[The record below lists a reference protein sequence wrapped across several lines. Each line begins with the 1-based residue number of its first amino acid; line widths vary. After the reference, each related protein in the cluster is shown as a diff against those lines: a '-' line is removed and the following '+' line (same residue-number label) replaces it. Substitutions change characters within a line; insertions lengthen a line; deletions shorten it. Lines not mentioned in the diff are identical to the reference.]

1 MKDVLDLDLQL
12 YLRNLLPQEDAL
24 LQEMRSFAEEHY
36 ISIVDPEV
44 GYLLHLLTGLVQPQ
58 TILEIGTAI
67 GCSAI

>member
-44 GYLLHLLTGLVQPQ
+44 G
-58 TILEIGTAI
+58 IDRMNA
-67 GCSAI
+67 